1 MEGDDSRIRL
11 SVRLLGPLRAFV
23 GASEPPLGPPLRRAV
38 LAVLAV
44 RRDQV
49 VYRGDLIDAV
59 WGENLPRDPAG
70 GLHTYVAGLR
80 RVLEPVRPPRSPGR
94 HIQSHASGY
103 RLLLSPEGSDLAVF
117 ERLRDQG
124 RANWRAGRNE
134 AAERLFGEALGLFEG
149 PPLGGVPGPFAG
161 TQRSW
166 LTEQR
171 QSVAGDLVDVLLA
184 QRRHDEAIAATRRL
198 ADEEPLRERTW
209 AQLMLALY
217 RDGRQADALGSF
229 DRARAA
235 LAEALGLDPGP
246 QLGALRQRI
255 VESDPTLLD
264 DAGAGRGIG
273 AVRGAVAVW
282 RREGGLP
289 APGQEGA
296 WPVPGPGGSR
306 PVPEPGGPQPAPRP
320 VGHRSVPG
328 PDGLRS
334 VPGPRGRRPVPE
346 KPAAGA
352 GAPWINLPRGAD
364 HFTGRAVEAGR
375 IAAAAERSGVCAID
389 GMAGVG
395 KTALAVYAAR
405 RLQHGY
411 PDVRLY
417 LDLHGHTPG
426 RPPLTAAA
434 ALEKLLLAV
443 GVPGE
448 HVPAEPDDRAALWRS
463 RLAGLRALLV
473 LDNVVDAR
481 QVRPLLPGSAAS
493 LVLLTSRR
501 RLSGLDAGEVLSL
514 GMLPHPDAV
523 ALLGAVAGPDRVAA
537 EPVAADEV
545 VRACGGL
552 PLAVQIAAA
561 RLRHRPGWT
570 LSHVRDR
577 LADEDRRLDELA
589 VEDRSVAAAFAL
601 SYRSLEPAER
611 RMFRL
616 LGLFPGTE
624 IGLHA
629 AAALAETAPA
639 VTDRLL
645 EGLVDCQLLD
655 GPRPGRYRL
664 HDLLKVYA
672 ARECGRTEE
681 VADRSAALGGLL
693 DTYLAAVDDAE
704 ERLRPRRLD
713 RADPG
718 LPTTGPDFEDRT
730 AALEWLDAERGNF
743 APLITAAARTGRH
756 RHAWQLARF
765 LWGFFE
771 TRGHWAEWITCLE
784 LALPS
789 ARLLDDRL
797 AEARLLVGLGVARH
811 NLRHYPAAV
820 GHYTAALALMREA
833 GFRSGEAGVLTNLG
847 NTSRRMG
854 QPTEAIGYQ
863 QGALE
868 ICRESGDQ
876 AGEAIA
882 LANLGEL
889 YCDAGLLS
897 QSVTA
902 LEQALA
908 MFRTWDE
915 RRPEGSVLDAL
926 ARTHLAA
933 EDPEQALAFG
943 RKALECRRISGDRSG
958 EAQTLDLLGQIHH
971 ARAEEEPAVRRW
983 QQALLLA
990 EELGSPTAAEIRLR
1004 LAPVLSRPGR

>member
-1 MEGDDSRIRL
+1 MTRPRAARTAPDAGRGFGGWGVEGDDARSRL
-11 SVRLLGPLRAFV
+11 SVRLLGPLRACV
-23 GASEPPLGPPLRRAV
+23 GAGEPPLGPPLQRAV
-38 LAVLAV
+38 FAVLAV

-49 VYRGDLIDAV
+49 VYHGDLIDAV
-59 WGENLPRDPAG
+59 WGERLPRDPAG

-80 RVLEPVRPPRSPGR
+80 RVLEPLRPPRSPGR
-94 HIQSHASGY
+94 HLQSHASGY
-103 RLLLSPEGSDLAVF
+103 RLLLSAEGSDLAVF

-124 RANWRAGRNE
+124 RAHWRAGQNG
-134 AAERLFGEALGLFEG
+134 AAERLFGEALGLFAG

-171 QSVAGDLVDVLLA
+171 QAVAGDRVDVLLA
-184 QRRHDEAIAATRRL
+184 QRRHDEAIEAARRL

-217 RDGRQADALGSF
+217 RDGRQVDALRSF

-255 VESDPTLLD
+255 VRSDPTLLD
-264 DAGAGRGIG
+264 DAGAAAGSGAG
-273 AVRGAVAVW
+273 AVQGAAAVGW
-282 RREGGLP
+282 REGSLSG
-289 APGQEGA
+289 PGRQQA
-296 WPVPGPGGSR
+296 WPAAERAASR
-306 PVPEPGGPQPAPRP
+306 PVPQQ
-320 VGHRSVPG
+320 
-328 PDGLRS
+328 
-334 VPGPRGRRPVPE
+334 
-346 KPAAGA
+346 PAAGA
-352 GAPWINLPRGAD
+352 GAPWMNLPRGAD
-364 HFTGRAVEAGR
+364 HFTGRAVETGR
-375 IAAAAERSGVCAID
+375 IAAAAARSGVCAID

-395 KTALAVYAAR
+395 KTALAVHAAR

-448 HVPAEPDDRAALWRS
+448 RVPAEPDDRAALWRS

-473 LDNVVDAR
+473 LDNAVNAQ
-481 QVRPLLPGSAAS
+481 QVRPLLPGSDTS

-523 ALLGAVAGPDRVAA
+523 ALLGAVAGVDRVAA
-537 EPVAADEV
+537 EPGAADEV

-589 VEDRSVAAAFAL
+589 AEDRSVAAAFAL
-601 SYRSLEPAER
+601 SYRSLEPAQR

-629 AAALAETAPA
+629 AAALSDTSPA

-645 EGLVDCQLLD
+645 ENLVDCQLLD

-672 ARECGRTEE
+672 ARECRRTEE
-681 VADRSAALGGLL
+681 ITDRRAAMGRVL
-693 DTYLAAVDDAE
+693 DLYLAAVDDAE
-704 ERLRPRRLD
+704 ERLRPQRLD
-713 RADPG
+713 RADSG
-718 LPTTGPDFEDRT
+718 LPSTGLEFRDRA
-730 AALEWLDAERGNF
+730 AALAWLDTERGNF
-743 APLITAAARTGRH
+743 APVIRAAAQTGRH

-789 ARLLDDRL
+789 ARVLGDRL
-797 AEARLLVGLGVARH
+797 AEARLLVGLGVAEH
-811 NLRHYPAAV
+811 DLRHYPAAV
-820 GHYTAALALMREA
+820 GHYVAALALMREV
-833 GFRSGEAGVLTNLG
+833 GFRNGEAGVLSNLG

-854 QPTEAIGYQ
+854 RQAEAIGYQ
-863 QGALE
+863 QAALA
-868 ICRESGDQ
+868 ICRASGDQ
-876 AGEAIA
+876 PGEATA
-882 LANLGEL
+882 LTNLGEL
-889 YCDAGLLS
+889 YCDAGL
-897 QSVTA
+897 VTWSMPA
-902 LEQALA
+902 LERALT

-926 ARTHLAA
+926 ARSHLAA
-933 EDPEQALAFG
+933 DDTEQALALG
-943 RKALECRRISGDRSG
+943 RQALECRRISGDRSG
-958 EAQTLDLLGQIHH
+958 EAQTLDLLGQIHQ
-971 ARAEEEPAVRRW
+971 ARAEGEPAVRHW
-983 QQALLLA
+983 QQALGVA

-1004 LAPVLSRPGR
+1004 LTAALSRPGR